1 MIHKF
6 DPLYS
11 QFPAASGCK
20 SCQGRWRLGRMR
32 TSLKAGPDLPK
43 RGRSQNMLPPGRT
56 VCQEQHGLHI
66 VKGHNL

>member
-1 MIHKF
+1 
-6 DPLYS
+6 
-11 QFPAASGCK
+11 
-20 SCQGRWRLGRMR
+20 MR

-66 VKGHNL
+66 VKGYDLQISDINELDFTRSGQ